1 MKLLQYNQNLF
12 SDFFDNFIYN
22 ELNIRDSL
30 KFKTPDINVLEDEK
44 FFLLEFAVPGK
55 NKDDFSIEI
64 DKNIL
69 SVALDESKSIDNNPD
84 LYSRREFGYESF
96 HRTFNLP
103 EIIDNKKIM
112 ANYENGVLKIKLD
125 KKKSNLID
133 SKKVI
138 KVN

>member
-1 MKLLQYNQNLF
+1 MKLIQYNQNLF

-22 ELNIRDSL
+22 ELNKRDYL

-55 NKDDFSIEI
+55 KKNDFSIEI

-69 SVALDESKSIDNNPD
+69 SVGLDESKLTNSNPD

-96 HRTFNLP
+96 NRTFNLP
-103 EIIDNKKIM
+103 EIVDTNKIH
-112 ANYENGVLKIKLD
+112 ANYEDGILKIKLN
-125 KKKSNLID
+125 KKKTDLVR

-138 KVN
+138 KVM

>member
-1 MKLLQYNQNLF
+1 MKLIQYNQNLF

-22 ELNIRDSL
+22 ELNKRDYL

-44 FFLLEFAVPGK
+44 FFLIEFAVPGK
-55 NKDDFSIEI
+55 KKNDFSIEI

-69 SVALDESKSIDNNPD
+69 SVGLDESKLTNSNPD

-96 HRTFNLP
+96 NRTFNLP
-103 EIIDNKKIM
+103 EIVDTNKID
-112 ANYENGVLKIKLD
+112 ANYEDGILKIKFN
-125 KKKSNLID
+125 KKKTDLVR

-138 KVN
+138 KVM

>member
-1 MKLLQYNQNLF
+1 MKLIQYNQNLF

-22 ELNIRDSL
+22 ELNKRDYL

-44 FFLLEFAVPGK
+44 FFLIEFAVPGK
-55 NKDDFSIEI
+55 KKNDFSIEI

-69 SVALDESKSIDNNPD
+69 SVGLDESKLTNSNPD

-96 HRTFNLP
+96 NRTFNLP
-103 EIIDNKKIM
+103 EIVDTNKID
-112 ANYENGVLKIKLD
+112 ANYEDGILKIKLN
-125 KKKSNLID
+125 KKKTYLVR

-138 KVN
+138 KVM

>member
-1 MKLLQYNQNLF
+1 MKLIQYNQNLF

-22 ELNIRDSL
+22 ELNKRDYL

-44 FFLLEFAVPGK
+44 FFLMEFAVPGK
-55 NKDDFSIEI
+55 KKNDFSIEI

-69 SVALDESKSIDNNPD
+69 SVGLDESKLTNSNPD

-96 HRTFNLP
+96 NRTFNLP
-103 EIIDNKKIM
+103 EIVDTNKID
-112 ANYENGVLKIKLD
+112 ANYEDGILKIKLN
-125 KKKSNLID
+125 KKKTDLVR

-138 KVN
+138 KVM

>member
-103 EIIDNKKIM
+103 EIIDNKKII

>member
-1 MKLLQYNQNLF
+1 MKLIQYNQNLF

-22 ELNIRDSL
+22 ELNKRDYL

-44 FFLLEFAVPGK
+44 FFLIEFAVPGK
-55 NKDDFSIEI
+55 KKNDFSIEI

-69 SVALDESKSIDNNPD
+69 SVGLDESKLTNSNPD

-96 HRTFNLP
+96 NRTFNLP
-103 EIIDNKKIM
+103 EIVDTNKID
-112 ANYENGVLKIKLD
+112 ANYEDGILKIKLN
-125 KKKSNLID
+125 KKKTDLVR

-138 KVN
+138 KVM

>member
-1 MKLLQYNQNLF
+1 MKLIQYHQNLF

-22 ELNIRDSL
+22 ELNKRDYL

-44 FFLLEFAVPGK
+44 FFLIEFAVPGK
-55 NKDDFSIEI
+55 KKNDFSIEI

-69 SVALDESKSIDNNPD
+69 SVGLDESKLTNSNPD

-96 HRTFNLP
+96 NRTFNLP
-103 EIIDNKKIM
+103 EIVDTNKID
-112 ANYENGVLKIKLD
+112 ANYEDGILKIKLN
-125 KKKSNLID
+125 KKKTDLVR

-138 KVN
+138 KVM

>member
-1 MKLLQYNQNLF
+1 MKLIQYNQNLF

-22 ELNIRDSL
+22 ELNKRDYL

-44 FFLLEFAVPGK
+44 FFLVEFAVPGK
-55 NKDDFSIEI
+55 KKNDISIEI

-69 SVALDESKSIDNNPD
+69 SVGLDESKLTNSNPD

-96 HRTFNLP
+96 NRTFNLP
-103 EIIDNKKIM
+103 EIVDTNKID
-112 ANYENGVLKIKLD
+112 ANYEDGILKIKLN
-125 KKKSNLID
+125 KKKTDLVR

-138 KVN
+138 KVM

>member
-1 MKLLQYNQNLF
+1 MKLIQYNQNLF

-22 ELNIRDSL
+22 ELNKRDYL

-44 FFLLEFAVPGK
+44 FFLIEFAVPGK
-55 NKDDFSIEI
+55 KKNDFSIEI

-69 SVALDESKSIDNNPD
+69 SVGLDESKLTNSNPD

-96 HRTFNLP
+96 NRTFNLP
-103 EIIDNKKIM
+103 EIVDTNKIY
-112 ANYENGVLKIKLD
+112 ANYEDGILKIKLN
-125 KKKSNLID
+125 KKKTDLVR

-138 KVN
+138 KVM

>member
-22 ELNIRDSL
+22 ELNKRDYL

-44 FFLLEFAVPGK
+44 FFLIEFAVPGK
-55 NKDDFSIEI
+55 KKNDFSIEI

-69 SVALDESKSIDNNPD
+69 SVGLDESKLTNSNPD

-96 HRTFNLP
+96 NRTFNLP
-103 EIIDNKKIM
+103 EIIDTNKID
-112 ANYENGVLKIKLD
+112 ANYEDGILKIKLN
-125 KKKSNLID
+125 KKKTDLVR

-138 KVN
+138 KVM

>member
-1 MKLLQYNQNLF
+1 MKLIQYNQDLF

-22 ELNIRDSL
+22 ELNKRDYL

-44 FFLLEFAVPGK
+44 FFLMEFAVPGK
-55 NKDDFSIEI
+55 KKNDFSIEI

-69 SVALDESKSIDNNPD
+69 SVGLDESKLTNSNPD

-96 HRTFNLP
+96 NRTFNLP
-103 EIIDNKKIM
+103 EIVDTNKID
-112 ANYENGVLKIKLD
+112 ANYEDGILKIKLN
-125 KKKSNLID
+125 KKKTDLVR

-138 KVN
+138 KVM

>member
-30 KFKTPDINVLEDEK
+30 KFKTPDVNVLEDEK

-69 SVALDESKSIDNNPD
+69 SVALAESKSIDNNPD

-112 ANYENGVLKIKLD
+112 ANYEDGVLKIKLD
-125 KKKSNLID
+125 KKKSNLIN
-133 SKKVI
+133 SKKLI

>member
-1 MKLLQYNQNLF
+1 MKLIQYNQNLF

-22 ELNIRDSL
+22 ELNKRDYL

-44 FFLLEFAVPGK
+44 FFLVEFAVPGK
-55 NKDDFSIEI
+55 KKNDFSIEI

-69 SVALDESKSIDNNPD
+69 SVGLDESKLTNSNPD

-96 HRTFNLP
+96 NRTFNLP
-103 EIIDNKKIM
+103 EIVDTNKID
-112 ANYENGVLKIKLD
+112 ANYEDGILKIKLN
-125 KKKSNLID
+125 KKKTDLVR

-138 KVN
+138 KVM

>member
-1 MKLLQYNQNLF
+1 MKLIQYNQNLF

-22 ELNIRDSL
+22 ELNKRDYL

-44 FFLLEFAVPGK
+44 FFLMEFAVPGK
-55 NKDDFSIEI
+55 KKNDFSIEI

-69 SVALDESKSIDNNPD
+69 SVGLDESKLTNSNPD

-96 HRTFNLP
+96 NRTFNLP
-103 EIIDNKKIM
+103 EIVDTNKID
-112 ANYENGVLKIKLD
+112 ANYVDGILKIKLN
-125 KKKSNLID
+125 KKKTDLVR

-138 KVN
+138 KVM